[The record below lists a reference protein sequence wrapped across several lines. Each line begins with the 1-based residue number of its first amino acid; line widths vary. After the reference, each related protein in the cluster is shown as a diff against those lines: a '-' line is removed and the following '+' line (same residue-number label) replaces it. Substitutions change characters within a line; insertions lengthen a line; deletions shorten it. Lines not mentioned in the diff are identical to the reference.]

1 MTGGVDSA
9 GAGDIRRLERILAFL
24 EHADRLKSV
33 ERRTRVG
40 ERRENPA
47 EHSWH
52 MALYVLLLAG
62 ELADAVDAGHAIELC
77 IVHDLVEIGAGD
89 TYAFDEAARVEQH
102 AREARAADELFE
114 LLPDD
119 LGTRL
124 RALWDEFEAG
134 ETPEARL
141 AKAVDR
147 MQALAQNLA
156 AGGAVWREHDIRAE
170 QVRERNAETLAAD
183 PALAA
188 LVERL
193 LERAA
198 PYLR

>member
-1 MTGGVDSA
+1 MNEA
-9 GAGDIRRLERILAFL
+9 RLQRILAFL
-24 EHADRLKSV
+24 EEADRLKSV

-40 ERRENPA
+40 GRQENPA

-62 ELADAVDAGHAIELC
+62 ELAEPVDTGRAIELC
-77 IVHDLVEIGAGD
+77 VVHDLVEIRAGD
-89 TYAFDEAARVEQH
+89 TYAFDEAGRAEQH
-102 AREARAADELFE
+102 LREQRAADELFA

-119 LGTRL
+119 LGARL
-124 RALWDEFEAG
+124 RALWDEFEAA

-147 MQALAQNLA
+147 MQALVQNLA
-156 AGGAVWREHDIRAE
+156 AEGAVWRENRITAA
-170 QVRERNAETLAAD
+170 QVRERNAETLAGD

-188 LVERL
+188 LVESL

-198 PYLR
+198 PYLRP

>member
-1 MTGGVDSA
+1 MTEPAD
-9 GAGDIRRLERILAFL
+9 DRLGRILAFL
-24 EHADRLKSV
+24 EQADRLKEV

-40 ERRENPA
+40 ARQENPA

-62 ELADAVDAGHAIELC
+62 ELEEEVDAGHAIELC
-77 IVHDLVEIGAGD
+77 IVHDLVEIRAGD
-89 TYAFDEAARVEQH
+89 TYAFDEAGKAEQH
-102 AREARAADELFE
+102 EREARAADDLFG

-119 LGTRL
+119 LGRRL
-124 RALWDEFEAG
+124 RALWDEFEAA
-134 ETPEARL
+134 ETREAKL

-156 AGGAVWREHDIRAE
+156 SEGAVWQENAIRAE
-170 QVRERNAETLAAD
+170 QVRARNAETLAGD

-188 LVERL
+188 LVESM

-198 PYLR
+198 PYLGP